1 VGSGTS
7 SQTVS
12 LALTPLAPNTRYFYR
27 VVATNSAGT
36 TRGSIL
42 SFTTLAIAVAP
53 SATTGAAT
61 GVTTTAATVSGTVNP
76 NGTATV
82 ASFEVSTDSTLS
94 NATRSADQS
103 VGSGTSSQTVSLA
116 LTPLAPNTRYFYR
129 VVAQNSA
136 GTSRGNI
143 VSFTTTATATPLLA
157 PSDLKASKATN
168 GNRIALTWKDNAT
181 NETRYEVYRSTA
193 ANVTVSQAN
202 RVGGDL
208 PANTEKYT
216 DDTVSKDVTYYYRV
230 RACNTTGCSNL
241 SNEDSEKL

>member
-1 VGSGTS
+1 
-7 SQTVS
+7 
-12 LALTPLAPNTRYFYR
+12 
-27 VVATNSAGT
+27 VAS
-36 TRGSIL
+36 
-42 SFTTLAIAVAP
+42 
-53 SATTGAAT
+53 TGAT
-61 GVTTTAATVSGTVNP
+61 LNGTVNP
-76 NGTATV
+76 NGTATQ
-82 ASFEVSTDSTLS
+82 AFFEFSTSSTLAS
-94 NATRSADQS
+94 PTTTAQQT
-103 VGSGTSSQTVSLA
+103 VGSGTTGQTV
-116 LTPLAPNTRYFYR
+116 TAPVTGLVAGTTYYYR

-136 GTSRGNI
+136 GTRPGNI

-208 PANTEKYT
+208 PANTETYT

-230 RACNTTGCSNL
+230 RACNAAGCSNL
-241 SNEDSEKL
+241 SNEASEKL